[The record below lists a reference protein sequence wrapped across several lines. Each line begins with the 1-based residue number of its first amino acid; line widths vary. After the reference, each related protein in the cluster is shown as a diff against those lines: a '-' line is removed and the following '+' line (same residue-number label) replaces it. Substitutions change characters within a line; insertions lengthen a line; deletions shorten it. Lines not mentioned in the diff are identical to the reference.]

1 MARPSDVHTHDN
13 KENTDT
19 SKGTSNAANKHTN
32 GGADS
37 SNDSAAKN
45 TTLSSILNPPTKRKS
60 TDAAPTTVDPD
71 NESDDLIGVPIDQN
85 PDQIRRKIRTF
96 IEAGGMKV
104 GEFCD
109 AIGVSN
115 NSYNN
120 FLKQSGRTKG
130 LNSATFEN
138 AWAFFKKR
146 EMKGIKM
153 PSKKKQKTEAAASAA
168 KDGKDDS
175 GVVDISGIELP
186 GEKEDAVEVYDTCDT
201 IRKKIDAHL
210 RKPGVTQA
218 QFCRDLLAQY
228 HGPKKPAHITGSQ
241 LANFRGKKGPNA
253 GNSTS
258 VFYAAYVFFE
268 KMRIKEG
275 KKKTKEREEM
285 EAIWGPKGGFEIEK
299 NMSTARYIVSI
310 GTEVYTNKYGEVH
323 L

>member
-1 MARPSDVHTHDN
+1 MAGASDVHTHND
-13 KENTDT
+13 KEN
-19 SKGTSNAANKHTN
+19 SGTTKSVDNAANQHTN
-32 GGADS
+32 GGAK
-37 SNDSAAKN
+37 SNKDTAAKN
-45 TTLSSILNPPTKRKS
+45 APAGANETSPTSLNPSTKRKF
-60 TDAAPTTVDPD
+60 TDTAPIPIDPD
-71 NESDDLIGVPIDQN
+71 SDSDDLIGVPIDQN

-153 PSKKKQKTEAAASAA
+153 PSKKKQKTGAAASAA
-168 KDGKDDS
+168 KDGKDGKDD

-210 RKPGVTQA
+210 RKPGVT
-218 QFCRDLLAQY
+218 
-228 HGPKKPAHITGSQ
+228 
-241 LANFRGKKGPNA
+241 
-253 GNSTS
+253 
-258 VFYAAYVFFE
+258 
-268 KMRIKEG
+268 
-275 KKKTKEREEM
+275 
-285 EAIWGPKGGFEIEK
+285 
-299 NMSTARYIVSI
+299 
-310 GTEVYTNKYGEVH
+310 
-323 L
+323 